1 MKNTFK
7 YFIHSNRFLILIL
20 LGVFFY
26 TLLTS
31 LIFQLGIF
39 PHFSSLSTPLG
50 ILKGDNELFHNL
62 AVKMASEIEK
72 NGWGA
77 WELFPLNI
85 AAGINVGI
93 LAVLYVFMGAKPF
106 LILPLN
112 ALLHTLSFF
121 LLFKTFYLISRDRW
135 IAFLAAIPFVF
146 LPTTLLWTS
155 QLHKDSYAILAWI
168 LIFYCLSRLSYGSLK
183 ELITFFVMALIL
195 FIVVRP
201 LYLNLIVLI
210 SAFLVALYIGLWF
223 FKIIKIKSVVNSLVL
238 LFLSSTFLVLFTLWS
253 PVNSAKDESHFY
265 SQQENSNAISI
276 CETFKWKD
284 ELLSSVVETK
294 LHAIAGIRLKQ
305 ICFEPIGASSTIDKD
320 FIPDSSRKLL
330 FYAPRA
336 LIISLFYPTPYQL
349 LKISNIKSF
358 PVIGEML
365 LFYILLPFTVW
376 FVFKEK
382 DLNTIVTVTIVV
394 FCEMFL
400 AYIIPNMG
408 SYHRIRYPFFAF
420 MLGIGILSLLNFIGW
435 RKVEKT

>member
-1 MKNTFK
+1 
-7 YFIHSNRFLILIL
+7 
-20 LGVFFY
+20 
-26 TLLTS
+26 
-31 LIFQLGIF
+31 
-39 PHFSSLSTPLG
+39 
-50 ILKGDNELFHNL
+50 
-62 AVKMASEIEK
+62 MASEIRQ
-72 NGWGA
+72 NGWRA

-93 LAVLYVFMGAKPF
+93 LAALYVFLGAKPF

-121 LLFKTFYLISRDRW
+121 LLFKIFYSISRDQW

-168 LIFYCLSRLSYGSLK
+168 LIFYNLSRLRDGSLK
-183 ELITFFVMALIL
+183 ELITLFIMALIL

-201 LYLNLIVLI
+201 LYLNLIVLV
-210 SAFLVALYIGLWF
+210 SVLLVVLYIGLWF
-223 FKIIKIKSVVNSLVL
+223 FKIIQINSVVNSLVL

-276 CETFKWKD
+276 CQSFEWKD
-284 ELLSSVVETK
+284 ELFATAVETK

-336 LIISLFYPTPYQL
+336 LTISLFYPTPYQL
-349 LKISNIKSF
+349 FKISNIKSL
-358 PVIGEML
+358 PIIGEML
-365 LFYILLPFTVW
+365 LFYIFLPFTVW
-376 FVFKEK
+376 FLIKEK
-382 DLNTIVTVTIVV
+382 NLNMTVMVMVVV

-420 MLGIGILSLLNFIGW
+420 ILGLGILSFLKFIGW
-435 RKVEKT
+435 RKFEKT